1 MKKFDIKK
9 REYFGNTSMEA
20 EISLLMANQ
29 TLVGAVINMLLSVFR
44 TLHQASPSKLI
55 YDPFVGTGSM
65 AYVPGVPLLFT

>member
-1 MKKFDIKK
+1 
-9 REYFGNTSMEA
+9 
-20 EISLLMANQ
+20 MANQ

-65 AYVPGVPLLFT
+65 AYVPGVPLPFT